1 MAGGSITFWRRVAQ
15 VAALVIT
22 LIVVVP
28 YLLPRSLHAAHG
40 ARYIASYN
48 CLTASHTLLDKFRK
62 HGGHHYHGGP
72 PPHSVMS
79 FPPPK
84 HNQHPYLEPNKNSCE
99 DPFLEPGILTT
110 NASDR
115 AQNFWTPFNSD
126 CPRAPHF
133 LQDVI
138 DRKPLPWLQGRTLL
152 MVGDSVDRN
161 NLRFFC
167 ELAGSENMRVTSMT
181 NLSEVIMGDTDL
193 EPWNIDPG
201 DLTRPRVC
209 RIDEYDFEIIM
220 FFHYGMQ
227 DEEIWTEK
235 NVYTPPG
242 LIEKRIPLLKGLM
255 EDYGRKPDMIILAS
269 GISSA

>member
-1 MAGGSITFWRRVAQ
+1 M
-15 VAALVIT
+15 
-22 LIVVVP
+22 
-28 YLLPRSLHAAHG
+28 
-40 ARYIASYN
+40 
-48 CLTASHTLLDKFRK
+48 DKFR
-62 HGGHHYHGGP
+62 GHHHHEHGT
-72 PPHSVMS
+72 S

-84 HNQHPYLEPNKNSCE
+84 HNYPQHPYLESNRHKCD
-99 DPFLEPGILTT
+99 DPFLEPGILTA
-110 NASDR
+110 NASDKD
-115 AQNFWTPFNSD
+115 QNFWTPLNSD

-181 NLSEVIMGDTDL
+181 NLTEVTLGDTDL

-242 LIEKRIPLLKGLM
+242 LIEKRIPMLKGLL

-269 GISSA
+269 GIYISVVSELY